1 MTDTTKWVG
10 DIAPDKLDLLIRKL
24 QQKKAPG
31 EKPAARIQRRP
42 RTGEPVPLAFGQQQL
57 WFLEQMDPG
66 TPVYN
71 LPAAIRGTGRLRPEV
86 LERCLAEIERR
97 HEVLRTR
104 FTVVDGVPVQIPLA
118 FESAPA
124 VPRLPLVDLSGLTD
138 AARQAESSRLAAV
151 EARRPF
157 DLSAGRPVRA
167 TLLRLAPEEHL
178 LLLTQHHIASDV
190 WSVGLL
196 VRELGELYRAFAA
209 GRPSPLP
216 EPEVQFADFAEWQR
230 EHYQGATL
238 EQLVSWWKER
248 LGDRGDRVSGGFEL
262 PADRPR
268 PALQTFRGAAERI
281 ELDPAAVETLR
292 RLASAEGT
300 TLFTVLL
307 AAGAAVLA
315 RWTGR
320 DDVIVGTAA
329 ASRPDRS
336 VESLIGLFLDTIVL
350 RTDLTGDPTFRD
362 ALRRTRETALGAFGH
377 PVPFR
382 LLVEA
387 LHPKRDLSR
396 SPLFQIFFSLQ
407 TVGLPALELPELT
420 LRPQSVHPG
429 TTQFDLGFY
438 LTDTPAGVSGWIE
451 YNADLYEPDTIR
463 RLARSFAVLVAGAA
477 AGPDRALSTLPLL
490 DPEDQ
495 RKLDTW
501 SRLRPEVLSA
511 PALIH
516 ELFQARAART
526 PDACAAVHRHQS
538 WTFRELDAESD
549 AVARAL
555 VKMGI
560 RSGDRVGL
568 CAERSLPM
576 LAGLLGILKAG
587 AAYVPLDPSYP
598 EARLRLMLDDS
609 QAQALVVFSDR
620 AGHLAEGRGTVLDLG
635 SLSSFESF
643 RSLRSLTSFS
653 SSSPAYVIYTSGST
667 GTPKG
672 VVLTHSNVTGFF
684 AAMDEVL
691 ETERPGVWLAV
702 TSISFDISVLELL
715 WTLTR
720 GYQVVIQD
728 EVASSL
734 VSTQPPRRAAAR
746 PLDFSLFYFT
756 DAGDDPQ
763 DKYRLLLEG
772 AKLADER
779 GFKALWTPERHFHT
793 FGGLYPNPSVTGA
806 AVAAVTR
813 RLGIRAGSV
822 VLPLHDPVRVAEEWS
837 VVDNLSGGRVGIS
850 FASGWHSGDFIFAPD
865 DFESRHEVMYRGIE
879 TVRALWR
886 GEAVARRA
894 PGGEDVEIRI
904 QPRPLQSELPVW
916 ITAFASP
923 VTFRHAGA
931 IGAGVLT
938 HLLDQTLDEVAEK
951 IRIYREAW
959 RVAGHPG
966 EGTVTLM
973 IHTFV
978 AEDDA
983 TAREIVRGPFTNYLR
998 SSFGL
1003 VTKMAKSYGLG
1014 EGASLSEADLDA
1026 VLAHAFDRY
1035 FETAGLFGSPATCR
1049 QTLDRLRALGVDE
1062 VGCLIDF
1069 GIPSEAA
1076 LESLRRLADLRD
1088 ALAAEPAMEAMDDSD
1103 FSIPAQIA
1111 RHGVTHLQCTP
1122 SLAGMLAADP
1132 GTLQALAPLRALL
1145 LGGEALPAPLATTLQ
1160 GVVSGQI
1167 LDVYGPTEAT
1177 IWSTVQKVEE
1187 VGERVPV
1194 GRPLA
1199 NNTVRL
1205 LDRRLRQVPPGMPGE
1220 VWLGGDGVA
1229 SGYWRRPDLT
1239 AERFLPDPFAPL
1251 EDNTPGARMYRTGDL
1266 ARWLPDG
1273 TLDFLGRADHQVKV
1287 RGHRIE
1293 LGEVEAALRSHPD
1306 VREAAVIVRDI
1317 ARDDSPGDRRL
1328 VGYVVPAAGAVA
1340 PLRPKAPLPPD
1351 RQQVL
1356 LPNGMP
1362 VACVTEFQVMAGY
1375 QEIFED
1381 EIYLRHGIVLP
1392 ENAVIF
1398 DVGANLGFFSL
1409 FVAQRAKNPRIFA
1422 FEPFP
1427 RTFEALSA
1435 NMGLYG
1441 LDVHLI
1447 HRGVAD
1453 RPGHT
1458 EFTFYPNAPGLS
1470 GRFAGTPED
1479 LAENR
1484 ALILD
1489 WLERLGAQVPPE
1501 QIDEVIREH
1510 LRTETYPVELVTLSD
1525 VIRENGVERIDLLKV
1540 DAEKSEGYILAGL
1553 RDEDWPKI
1561 RQVVLEV
1568 HDDVLLAEVTGIL
1581 RRHGFE
1587 IAVDDFAVAEARE
1600 GPNGREAVH
1609 VTMVY
1614 ARRPQMEVDLGEA
1627 ETGAPLSASGLR
1639 RWLAGRLPEPWI
1651 PSAFVMMEALP
1662 LTGSGKVDRRALPE
1676 PGSGRPALE
1685 AAYVAPRTSTEQAV
1699 ADVWREVLG
1708 REKVGVHDN
1717 FFEVGGSS
1725 LLLVRIHARL
1735 RQVLGR
1741 DVTMV
1746 QLFRNP
1752 TVQSLARFLETQER
1766 ESRALADAEDRAQRR
1781 AGAVQQ
1787 SAAVD
1792 RQRQFLEEQRRR
1804 KEAGRRRP

>member
-1 MTDTTKWVG
+1 M
-10 DIAPDKLDLLIRKL
+10 
-24 QQKKAPG
+24 
-31 EKPAARIQRRP
+31 
-42 RTGEPVPLAFGQQQL
+42 
-57 WFLEQMDPG
+57 
-66 TPVYN
+66 
-71 LPAAIRGTGRLRPEV
+71 
-86 LERCLAEIERR
+86 
-97 HEVLRTR
+97 
-104 FTVVDGVPVQIPLA
+104 
-118 FESAPA
+118 
-124 VPRLPLVDLSGLTD
+124 
-138 AARQAESSRLAAV
+138 
-151 EARRPF
+151 
-157 DLSAGRPVRA
+157 
-167 TLLRLAPEEHL
+167 
-178 LLLTQHHIASDV
+178 
-190 WSVGLL
+190 
-196 VRELGELYRAFAA
+196 
-209 GRPSPLP
+209 
-216 EPEVQFADFAEWQR
+216 
-230 EHYQGATL
+230 
-238 EQLVSWWKER
+238 
-248 LGDRGDRVSGGFEL
+248 
-262 PADRPR
+262 
-268 PALQTFRGAAERI
+268 
-281 ELDPAAVETLR
+281 
-292 RLASAEGT
+292 
-300 TLFTVLL
+300 
-307 AAGAAVLA
+307 
-315 RWTGR
+315 
-320 DDVIVGTAA
+320 
-329 ASRPDRS
+329 
-336 VESLIGLFLDTIVL
+336 L
-350 RTDLTGDPTFRD
+350 RTDLGGDPTFRE
-362 ALRRTRETALGAFGH
+362 ALRRTRETTLGAFGH
-377 PVPFR
+377 PIPFR

-387 LHPKRDLSR
+387 LQPERDLSR

-407 TVGLPALELPELT
+407 TVGLPVLELPDLT
-420 LRPQSVHPG
+420 LRPQEIHSG
-429 TTQFDLGFY
+429 TTQFDLAFY
-438 LTDTPAGVSGWIE
+438 LSDTSAGVTGWLE
-451 YNADLYEPDTIR
+451 YNADLYDSATIR
-463 RLARSFAVLVAGAA
+463 RLARSFAVLAAGAA
-477 AGPDRALSTLPLL
+477 AGPDRALSALPLL
-490 DPEDQ
+490 DAEDE
-495 RKLDTW
+495 RKLDAW

-516 ELFQARAART
+516 ELFAAQAART
-526 PDACAAVHRHQS
+526 PDVTAAVHRDRS
-538 WTFRELDAESD
+538 WTFRDLDAESD
-549 AVARAL
+549 AVAGAL
-555 VKMGI
+555 IEMGI
-560 RSGDRVGL
+560 RPGDRVGL

-598 EARLRLMLDDS
+598 ETRLSMMLEDS
-609 QAQALVVFSDR
+609 QAGALVVFSGR
-620 AGHLAEGRGTVLDLG
+620 ARHLTEGRAVLDLG
-635 SLSSFESF
+635 RKDLKDEKDPKDGLLLSFKSFRSLSSFPSF
-643 RSLRSLTSFS
+643 D
-653 SSSPAYVIYTSGST
+653 SPAYVIYTSGST

-672 VVLTHSNVTGFF
+672 VVLTHQNVTGFF

-691 ETERPGVWLAV
+691 DAGRPGVWLAV

-728 EVASSL
+728 EVAASL
-734 VSTQPPRRAAAR
+734 VAARKAAAR
-746 PLDFSLFYFT
+746 PIDFSLFYFA

-822 VLPLHDPVRVAEEWS
+822 VLPLHDPVRVAEEWA
-837 VVDNLSGGRVGIS
+837 VVDNLSGGRAGIS

-865 DFESRHEVMYRGIE
+865 DFDDRHAVMYQGIE

-886 GEAVARRA
+886 GEAVRRRG
-894 PGGEDVEIRI
+894 PRGEEIEVRI
-904 QPRPLQSELPVW
+904 QPRPIQPELPVW

-923 VTFRHAGA
+923 VTFRKAGE
-931 IGAGVLT
+931 IGAGILT
-938 HLLDQTLDEVAEK
+938 HLLDQTVDEVGEK

-959 RVAGHPG
+959 RAAGHPG

-983 TAREIVRGPFTNYLR
+983 AAREIVRGPFTEYLR

-1003 VTKMAKSYGLG
+1003 LKKMARTLG
-1014 EGASLSEADLDA
+1014 MEEGADLSAEDLEA

-1035 FETAGLFGSPATCR
+1035 FETSGLFGAPETCR
-1049 QTLDRLRALGVDE
+1049 RTIDRLRALGVDE
-1062 VGCLIDF
+1062 IGCLVDF
-1069 GIPSEAA
+1069 GVPCDVA
-1076 LESLRRLADLRD
+1076 LEGLRRLADLRD
-1088 ALAAEPAMEAMDDSD
+1088 ALAAEAAAEDGD

-1122 SLAGMLAADP
+1122 SLAGALAADP
-1132 GTLQALAPLRALL
+1132 GTLQSLAPLRALL
-1145 LGGEALPAPLATTLQ
+1145 LGGEALPVPLAQTLR
-1160 GVVSGQI
+1160 GTVRGQL

-1177 IWSTVQKVEE
+1177 IWSTVQPVED

-1229 SGYWRRPDLT
+1229 AGYWRRPDLT
-1239 AERFLPDPFAPL
+1239 ADRFLPDPFVG
-1251 EDNTPGARMYRTGDL
+1251 TPGARMYRTGDL
-1266 ARWLPDG
+1266 GRFRPDG
-1273 TLDFLGRADHQVKV
+1273 TLDFLGRVDHQVKL

-1293 LGEVEAALRSHPD
+1293 LGEIETALRAHPG
-1306 VREAAVIVRDI
+1306 VREAAVTVRE
-1317 ARDDSPGDRRL
+1317 DSPGDRRL
-1328 VGYVVPAAGAVA
+1328 AGYVVPSAGAVV
-1340 PLRPKAPLPPD
+1340 PLRPRKELPPD
-1351 RQQVL
+1351 RPRMT

-1362 VACVTEFQVMAGY
+1362 ITFVTEFQMQAGY

-1381 EIYLRHGIVLP
+1381 EIYLRHGIALP
-1392 ENAVIF
+1392 EDAVIF
-1398 DVGANLGFFSL
+1398 DVGANVGFFSL
-1409 FVAQRAKNPRIFA
+1409 FVHQRAKNPHIYA

-1427 RTFEALSA
+1427 PTFEALRS
-1435 NMGLYG
+1435 NLDLYG
-1441 LDVHLI
+1441 LDVRLI
-1447 HRGVAD
+1447 NRGVAD
-1453 RPGHT
+1453 RPGRT

-1489 WLERLGAQVPPE
+1489 WLERVDAEIPVE
-1501 QIDEVIREH
+1501 QIDETIRDH
-1510 LRTETYPVELVTLSD
+1510 LRTETYPIELVTLSD

-1540 DAEKSEGYILAGL
+1540 DAEKSEALILAGL
-1553 RDEDWPKI
+1553 SDEDWAKI

-1568 HDDVLLAEVTGIL
+1568 HDDVLLAEVSGVL

-1600 GPNGREAVH
+1600 GPNGRDAVH

-1614 ARRPQMEVDLGEA
+1614 ARRMPEGAGDMGA
-1627 ETGAPLSASGLR
+1627 PAPLSASGLR

-1651 PSAFVMMEALP
+1651 PAAFVMLEALP
-1662 LTGSGKVDRRALPE
+1662 LTGSGKVDRRALPA
-1676 PGSGRPALE
+1676 PGTDRPALE

-1708 REKVGVHDN
+1708 REKVGIHDN

-1735 RQVLGR
+1735 REVLGR
-1741 DVTMV
+1741 EVTMV

-1752 TVQSLARFLETQER
+1752 TVQSLSRFLETEER
-1766 ESRALADAEDRAQRR
+1766 ESRALADAEDRVQRR

-1804 KEAGRRRP
+1804 KEAGRRRG

>member
-31 EKPAARIQRRP
+31 EGTAARIRRRP
-42 RTGEPVPLAFGQQQL
+42 RTEEPVPLAFGQQQL

-71 LPAAIRGTGRLRPEV
+71 LPAAIRAEGRLRPAI
-86 LERCLAEIERR
+86 LEHCLAEIERR

-104 FTVVDGVPVQIPLA
+104 FTVVDGVPVQIPLE
-118 FESAPA
+118 FEDEPA
-124 VPRLPLVDLSGLTD
+124 VPRLPLADLSGLPEG
-138 AARQAESSRLAAV
+138 ARDVESARLAAE

-157 DLSAGRPVRA
+157 DLAAGRPVRA
-167 TLLRLAPEEHL
+167 TLLRLEPERHL

-196 VRELGELYRAFAA
+196 VRELGELYLAFAA

-230 EHYQGATL
+230 GHYQGETL
-238 EQLVSWWKER
+238 DQLVTWWKDR
-248 LGDRGDRVSGGFEL
+248 LGDRPTGFEL
-262 PADRPR
+262 PADHPR

-281 ELDPAAVETLR
+281 ELDQASVETLR
-292 RLASAEGT
+292 RLAAAEGT

-307 AAGAAVLA
+307 AVGAAVLA
-315 RWTGR
+315 RWAGR

-329 ASRPDRS
+329 ASRPDRT

-350 RTDLTGDPTFRD
+350 RTDLGGDPTFRE

-387 LHPKRDLSR
+387 LSPERDLSR

-407 TVGLPALELPELT
+407 TVGLPALELPDLT
-420 LRPQSVHPG
+420 LRPQEIHAG

-438 LTDTPAGVSGWIE
+438 LTDTSAGVTGWIE
-451 YNADLYEPDTIR
+451 YNADLYEPATIR
-463 RLARSFAVLVAGAA
+463 RLARSFAVLAAGAA
-477 AGPDRALSTLPLL
+477 SAPDRALSVLPLL
-490 DPEDQ
+490 DSEDQ
-495 RKLDTW
+495 RKLDAW
-501 SRLRPEVLSA
+501 SRLRPEVPSA

-516 ELFQARAART
+516 DLFKDQAART
-526 PDACAAVHRHQS
+526 PQTIAAVHRNRS
-538 WTFRELDAESD
+538 WTFQDLDAESD
-549 AVARAL
+549 AVAGAL
-555 VKMGI
+555 VERGI
-560 RSGDRVGL
+560 RPGDRVGL
-568 CAERSLPM
+568 CAERSLPL

-598 EARLRLMLDDS
+598 EARLRLMLEDS
-609 QAQALVVFSDR
+609 QAQGLVIYSDR
-620 AGHLAEGRGTVLDLG
+620 ARHLGEGHERVVELKDPKDLKDLKD
-635 SLSSFESF
+635 SLLSFSSFES
-643 RSLRSLTSFS
+643 STSF
-653 SSSPAYVIYTSGST
+653 SSPAYVIYTSGST

-672 VVLTHSNVTGFF
+672 VVLTHANVTGFF

-691 ETERPGVWLAV
+691 EADRPGVWLAV

-720 GYQVVIQD
+720 GYRVVLQD
-728 EVASSL
+728 EVAASL
-734 VSTQPPRRAAAR
+734 ISTRKAAAR
-746 PLDFSLFYFT
+746 PIDFSLFYFA

-772 AKLADER
+772 AKLADAR
-779 GFKALWTPERHFHT
+779 GFKAVWTPERHFHT

-822 VLPLHDPVRVAEEWS
+822 VLPLHDPVRVAEEWA

-850 FASGWHSGDFIFAPD
+850 FASGWHSGDFVFAPEAFTD
-865 DFESRHEVMYRGIE
+865 RHEVMYRGIE

-886 GEAVARRA
+886 GEAVRRRA
-894 PGGEDVEIRI
+894 PGGEEVEVRI

-923 VTFRHAGA
+923 VTFRRAGE
-931 IGAGVLT
+931 IGANVLT

-959 RVAGHPG
+959 RAAGHPG
-966 EGTVTLM
+966 EGGVTLM

-998 SSFGL
+998 SSLGL
-1003 VTKMAKSYGLG
+1003 VRRMAKSFGL
-1014 EGASLSEADLDA
+1014 EEDADFSAADLEA
-1026 VLAHAFDRY
+1026 ILAHAFDRY
-1035 FETAGLFGSPATCR
+1035 FESAGLFGSPATCR
-1049 QTLDRLRALGVDE
+1049 QTIDRLRALGVDE
-1062 VGCLIDF
+1062 IGCLVDF
-1069 GIPSEAA
+1069 GVPCDAA
-1076 LESLRRLADLRD
+1076 LESLRRLAGLRD
-1088 ALAAEPAMEAMDDSD
+1088 ALAAETAGDEED

-1122 SLAGMLAADP
+1122 SLAGMLASDP
-1132 GTLQALAPLRALL
+1132 GTLQSLAPLRALL
-1145 LGGEALPAPLATTLQ
+1145 LGGEALPASLARTLR
-1160 GVVSGQI
+1160 GAVGGEV

-1177 IWSTVQKVEE
+1177 IWSTVQRIAE

-1220 VWLGGDGVA
+1220 VWLGGDGIA
-1229 SGYWRRPDLT
+1229 AGYWRRSDLT
-1239 AERFLPDPFAPL
+1239 AERFLPDPFAT
-1251 EDNTPGARMYRTGDL
+1251 TPGARMYRTGDL
-1266 ARWLPDG
+1266 GRWLPDG

-1306 VREAAVIVRDI
+1306 VREAAVTLRE
-1317 ARDDSPGDRRL
+1317 DSL
-1328 VGYVVPAAGAVA
+1328 IGYVVPSAGAVL
-1340 PLRPKAPLPPD
+1340 PLRPQGELPAD
-1351 RQQVL
+1351 RHRVV

-1362 VACVTEFQVMAGY
+1362 IACVTEFQVQAGY
-1375 QEIFED
+1375 QEIFDD
-1381 EIYLRHGIVLP
+1381 EIYLRHGIALP
-1392 ENAVIF
+1392 DGAVVF
-1398 DVGANLGFFSL
+1398 DVGANLGFFTL
-1409 FVAQRAKNPRIFA
+1409 FVHQRAKSPRIFA

-1427 RTFEALSA
+1427 PTFEALAA
-1435 NMGLYG
+1435 NMRLYG
-1441 LDVHLI
+1441 LDVRLI
-1447 HRGVAD
+1447 NRGVAD
-1453 RPGHT
+1453 RPGST

-1489 WLERLGAQVPPE
+1489 WLERLGARIPPE
-1501 QIDEVIREH
+1501 QIDEVIQDH
-1510 LRTETYPVELVTLSD
+1510 LRTETYPIELVTLSD
-1525 VIRENGVERIDLLKV
+1525 VIREHGVERIDLLKV
-1540 DAEKSEGYILAGL
+1540 DAEKSEGFILAGL
-1553 RDEDWPKI
+1553 SDEDWPKI

-1568 HDDVLLAEVTGIL
+1568 HDDALLAEVSGHL
-1581 RRHGFE
+1581 RRHGFDL
-1587 IAVDDFAVAEARE
+1587 AVDDFAVAE
-1600 GPNGREAVH
+1600 GVH

-1614 ARRPQMEVDLGEA
+1614 ARRPEA
-1627 ETGAPLSASGLR
+1627 EEAAPAPLSASGLR
-1639 RWLAGRLPEPWI
+1639 RWLADRLPEPWI
-1651 PSAFVMMEALP
+1651 PSAFVMLEALP
-1662 LTGSGKVDRRALPE
+1662 LTGSGKVDRRALPA
-1676 PGSGRPALE
+1676 PGTDRPALE

-1708 REKVGVHDN
+1708 REKVGIHDN

-1735 RQVLGR
+1735 REVLGR
-1741 DVTMV
+1741 EVTMV

-1752 TVQSLARFLETQER
+1752 TVQSLARYLETEER
-1766 ESRALADAEDRAQRR
+1766 DSRALADAEDRAQRR

-1804 KEAGRRRP
+1804 KEAGRRR